1 MAIFNIKID
10 DREVL
15 ATLDKIIAKAKER
28 RPLMKTISNIM
39 WHAVEQ
45 NFQEEGRPTRWKK
58 SKRAIKQGGKTL
70 QMRSRLVTSFH
81 PSSDNNTAMVG
92 TNVVYAAIHQFGGTT
107 KQAAR
112 MRIMHFDQR
121 KSGRMTHGRPGKNV
135 DHFAKPGKAKYGMAT
150 MGKAYS
156 IKMPARPFIH
166 LEPMDLRK
174 ILEEAK
180 FFLTS

>member
-1 MAIFNIKID
+1 MGIFNIKID

-15 ATLDKIIAKAKER
+15 ATLDRIIAKARDR
-28 RPLMKTISNIM
+28 RHLMKDIADIM
-39 WHAVEQ
+39 WHAVEE
-45 NFQEEGRPTRWKK
+45 NFREEGRPRWKR

-70 QMRSRLVTSFH
+70 QQRGRLATSIM
-81 PSSDNNTAMVG
+81 PSSDNDTAMVG
-92 TNVVYAAIHQFGGTT
+92 TNVIYAAIHQFGGTT

-121 KSGRMTHGRPGKNV
+121 KSGKMTHGRPGKKV

-156 IKMPARPFIH
+156 VKMPARPFLH
-166 LEPMDLRK
+166 LEPGDFQK
-174 ILEEAK
+174 ILGAAK
-180 FFLTS
+180 FYLKS